1 MTKRPDFKSFKEEVL
16 KNEKVKTEYEAL
28 RPEFELMME
37 FIRMR
42 KAAKLSQAALAKKL
56 KMKQSAIARL
66 ENGGYIKTSIAKL
79 ERVANSMGYS
89 LKVTLH
95 AKKIV

>member
-16 KNEKVKTEYEAL
+16 KNEKVKIEYEAL

-37 FIRMR
+37 FIKAR

-56 KMKQSAIARL
+56 KLQQPTIARL
-66 ENGGYIKTSIAKL
+66 ENGGYLKTSVANL
-79 ERVANSMGYS
+79 TRVANTMGYS
-89 LKVTLH
+89 LKVMLRP
-95 AKKIV
+95 KKVS